1 MATTKTVKT
10 KAVISAQDK
19 ASPTIKDIQR
29 RFKAFSRSI
38 KGLSGNLQKLAGVS
52 LAPLAGGLATAAGIL
67 KSSVSSMV
75 NYGAAV
81 DDTSRSLG
89 IASEALQS
97 FRYAAELGGSS
108 TEELDGAV
116 AMLNKNMGNVAAG
129 KNKDLAG
136 LMEHLGI
143 SMKDA
148 NGQMKTAA
156 ELMPEIADAIKNQTN
171 ATQRAYI
178 ATQFFGKSGQNLIKT
193 LSEGSEGLEAAR
205 KEAEKFGL
213 ILSEQDV
220 KAAAEFGDSM
230 TRTQMAVQGVQ
241 NTIGSKLLPVLQPM
255 LDSMNDWIAENRE
268 WIATAITEALMDF
281 SNALKTIDFKTL
293 VTGAVSFVKQCAALF
308 SAMGGLKTVAIAVGA
323 IFAGKL
329 VIGFVSTVSALS
341 SVVTTGITLAKVVFP
356 LMTSAVSAFGKALF
370 MNPIGLVIGAI
381 AGLIYVGYQL
391 YKNWD
396 TVSRFFIDSWES
408 IKQAFSGA
416 GEWMSALWDG
426 VINASSECW
435 DNFCSYITET
445 IPDSIRSAWESV
457 KAWFQS
463 VFDAMLSPI
472 DTVEASLDSVGE
484 WFDNLFSEV
493 LLSVGDISAS
503 WDDFCNLIT
512 ETIPNKIKSVWE
524 GIKNWF
530 KGIFDAILSPIE
542 TISKGW
548 DIVKG
553 TVSEK
558 VGGAWESFKKSV
570 GLGEDE
576 PEPTRVSSAFPTSE
590 EAISYA
596 PAAPAPAAMS
606 LSPMPLTS
614 EVNSSMVVTVR
625 TPEGVEAT
633 VDNYRSDAPN
643 STFKA
648 HTETNRGL
656 LR

>member
-10 KAVISAQDK
+10 KAVISAQDQ

-38 KGLSGNLQKLAGVS
+38 SGLSGNLKKLAGVS

-75 NYGAAV
+75 NYGTAV
-81 DDTSRSLG
+81 DNTSRSLS
-89 IASEALQS
+89 IASDSLQA
-97 FRYAAELGGSS
+97 FRYAADLGGSS
-108 TEELDGAV
+108 AEELDGAV
-116 AMLNKNMGNVAAG
+116 AMLNKNMANVAAG

-156 ELMPEIADAIKNQTN
+156 ELMPEIADAIKNQTTS
-171 ATQRAYI
+171 TQRAYI
-178 ATQFFGKSGQNLIKT
+178 ATQFFGRSGQNLIKT
-193 LSEGSEGLEAAR
+193 LSDGSEGLEAAR

-220 KAAAEFGDSM
+220 KAATQFGDSM
-230 TRTQMAVQGVQ
+230 TRTQKAIQGVQ

-268 WIATAITEALMDF
+268 WIATAITEALLDF
-281 SNALKTIDFKTL
+281 SNALKTIDFKTI
-293 VTGAVSFVKQCAALF
+293 VTGAVNFVKQCAALF
-308 SAMGGLKTVAIAVGA
+308 SAMGGLKTVAIALGA

-341 SVVTTGITLAKVVFP
+341 SVVSTGFTLAKVVFP

-370 MNPIGLVIGAI
+370 MNPIGLIIGAI
-381 AGLIYVGYQL
+381 AGLIYAGYQL

-396 TVSRFFIDSWES
+396 KVTAFFVDSWAT
-408 IKQAFSGA
+408 IKKSFSG
-416 GEWMSALWDG
+416 
-426 VINASSECW
+426 
-435 DNFCSYITET
+435 
-445 IPDSIRSAWESV
+445 
-457 KAWFQS
+457 
-463 VFDAMLSPI
+463 
-472 DTVEASLDSVGE
+472 VGE
-484 WFDNLFSEV
+484 WFSELWEGTTTSISESWETFCT
-493 LLSVGDISAS
+493 LL
-503 WDDFCNLIT
+503 T

-558 VGGAWESFKKSV
+558 VGGAWESFKNSI
-570 GLGEDE
+570 GWGSDDSPSTAAE
-576 PEPTRVSSAFPTSE
+576 SAGAS
-590 EAISYA
+590 
-596 PAAPAPAAMS
+596 PAAAVSLNPASM
-606 LSPMPLTS
+606 TS

-633 VDNYRSDAPN
+633 VDSYKSDAPN